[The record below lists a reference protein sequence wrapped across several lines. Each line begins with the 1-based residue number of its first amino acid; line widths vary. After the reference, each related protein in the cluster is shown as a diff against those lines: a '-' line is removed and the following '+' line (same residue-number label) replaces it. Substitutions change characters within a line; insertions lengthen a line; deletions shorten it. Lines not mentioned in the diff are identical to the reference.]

1 MNKGRDLKPHLGIF
15 GKRNTG
21 KSSFINIITNQEIA
35 IVSEQ
40 AGTTTDPVKK
50 SIEIFGVGPVVIID
64 TAGIDDSGA
73 LGEKRI
79 SKTIEIIKIIDAAI
93 LIICENTFDNYE
105 INLIAKFKEFDIPF
119 FIIHNKN
126 DLNKLSSETTH
137 QIKKVTDTAV
147 IDFSS
152 LFSVNTEEIIDNI
165 KRIIPETSYSKSSLF
180 LDLINPKDYVLLVTP
195 IDAEAPEG
203 RMILPQVMA
212 LRDVLDNDCICIT
225 LKETELEHFF
235 KTSDI
240 VPSCVVTDSQAF
252 NYVSKIVPNEIPL
265 TSFSILFAQLKG
277 NFEAYLNGTSAISQ
291 LKNGN
296 KVLIM
301 ESCSHRV
308 NCDDIGR
315 FKLPKWLKDFTKKE
329 LEFEFVSGNN
339 KPMCEMEYYALVI
352 QCGGCMF
359 TRKQVMNRL
368 LPAINANVPVTNYG
382 MAIAYINGIFE
393 RTTRIFKHTNQ
404 MIL

>member
-203 RMILPQVMA
+203 RMILP
-212 LRDVLDNDCICIT
+212 R
-225 LKETELEHFF
+225 
-235 KTSDI
+235 
-240 VPSCVVTDSQAF
+240 
-252 NYVSKIVPNEIPL
+252 
-265 TSFSILFAQLKG
+265 
-277 NFEAYLNGTSAISQ
+277 
-291 LKNGN
+291 
-296 KVLIM
+296 
-301 ESCSHRV
+301 
-308 NCDDIGR
+308 
-315 FKLPKWLKDFTKKE
+315 
-329 LEFEFVSGNN
+329 
-339 KPMCEMEYYALVI
+339 
-352 QCGGCMF
+352 
-359 TRKQVMNRL
+359 
-368 LPAINANVPVTNYG
+368 
-382 MAIAYINGIFE
+382 
-393 RTTRIFKHTNQ
+393 
-404 MIL
+404 

>member
-1 MNKGRDLKPHLGIF
+1 M
-15 GKRNTG
+15 
-21 KSSFINIITNQEIA
+21 
-35 IVSEQ
+35 
-40 AGTTTDPVKK
+40 KK

-79 SKTIEIIKIIDAAI
+79 TKTVEVIKIIDAAI
-93 LIICENTFDNYE
+93 LIISENTFDDYE
-105 INLIAKFKEFDIPF
+105 INLITKFNEFDIPF
-119 FIIHNKN
+119 FIIHNKS
-126 DLNKLSSETTH
+126 DLGKLSSETIG
-137 QIKKVTDTAV
+137 QVKKITNATV

-152 LFSVNTEEIIDNI
+152 LFSLNTEEIIENV

-180 LDLINPKDYVLLVTP
+180 LDLIKPKDYVLLVTP

-225 LKETELEHFF
+225 LKETELEYFF
-235 KTSDI
+235 KTSHI
-240 VPSCVVTDSQAF
+240 VLSCVVTDSQAF
-252 NYVSKIVPNEIPL
+252 NYVAKIVPYEIPL

-277 NFEAYLNGTSAISQ
+277 NFEAYLDGTSAISK
-291 LKNGN
+291 LKNGS
-296 KVLIM
+296 KILIM
-301 ESCSHRV
+301 ESCTHRV

-315 FKLPKWLKDFTKKE
+315 FKLPKWLKAFTNKE

-339 KPMCEMEYYALVI
+339 KPMCEIENYALVI

-368 LPAINANVPVTNYG
+368 QPAINANVPVTNYG
-382 MAIAYINGIFE
+382 MAIAFVNGIFE
-393 RTTRIFKHTNQ
+393 RTTKIFKHTNQ
-404 MIL
+404 LIS